1 MSTVGR
7 TKREQSISA
16 AVQLLHTQ
24 CIVISGTLKKI
35 GRGNDKETAATQR
48 RQAELGSSRCR
59 SSLTPALLP
68 VSVAGRSFDQ
78 EKHPAPGFSS
88 PAAAAYYDTTGR
100 SRALPPRPA
109 RQEANRWPGG
119 SNRCPAA
126 TPGHLKPVKFVYLQ
140 IAMVRQY

>member
-16 AVQLLHTQ
+16 AVQLHTQ

-48 RQAELGSSRCR
+48 RQAELGSRCR

-88 PAAAAYYDTTGR
+88 PAAAAYYQPPAAVAPCLPDPQGR
-100 SRALPPRPA
+100 KRTVGQVAIIGALPTHPP
-109 RQEANRWPGG
+109 PGNQ
-119 SNRCPAA
+119 S
-126 TPGHLKPVKFVYLQ
+126 PVKFVCFLQ
-140 IAMVRQY
+140 RAMDRQ